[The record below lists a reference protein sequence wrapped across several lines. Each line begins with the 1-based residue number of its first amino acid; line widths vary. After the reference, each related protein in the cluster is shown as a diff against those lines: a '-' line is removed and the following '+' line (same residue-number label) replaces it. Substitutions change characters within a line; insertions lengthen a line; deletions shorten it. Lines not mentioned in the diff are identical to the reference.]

1 MAETMCCPLSGNDG
15 DNQASVYR
23 KSHPRA
29 QKDHT
34 CSECGTAI
42 RKGERYE
49 HVKGLWDGE
58 WSTFRTCSLC
68 VEIRD
73 HFACDGFI
81 FQTLWEDLEN
91 NFFPDMKAGGPCMEG
106 LSPAAKQAL
115 IDARMEWYFEQDECN
130 DSQWDGWTPDKP
142 PSPPRPVPEPPVDSG
157 ERVFG
162 DDRRWD

>member
-1 MAETMCCPLSGNDG
+1 MAETMCCPLSGG
-15 DNQASVYR
+15 DDESYTSLEWRVVTAR
-23 KSHPRA
+23 KPHV
-29 QKDHT
+29 
-34 CSECGTAI
+34 CVECRKPITKGT
-42 RKGERYE
+42 KHEFY
-49 HVKGLWDGE
+49 KGLYDGHID
-58 WSTFRTCSLC
+58 TFRTCLLC

-73 HFACDGFI
+73 HFACGEGWLYGEVWN
-81 FQTLWEDLEN
+81 QLEE